1 MNLWRIPKC
10 EVTYYKSIKTAEA
23 GDKKLFTIENYLNLS
38 LEDILNETL

>member
-10 EVTYYKSIKTAEA
+10 EVTYYKSITTEA